1 MRSIG
6 FRLMGAFVAVI
17 VVGMVVVAFLA
28 NRATT
33 SEFQLYVT
41 RGGQAWAQRLA
52 PTLAAYYAQNKS
64 WNGVDALFQNRASSP
79 NWNMGSWMMGDMGS
93 MMGRDG
99 GNFGSMM
106 MDGEMWTAMDLRLI
120 LTDAQGNVVADST
133 SELNGRTLPETALR
147 DATPI
152 QVSGRTVGA
161 LVVTSLDAPRAANTP
176 AGDFLSSVNRS
187 ILLAALASG
196 AIALALGF
204 VLFRQITSPLSAL
217 NIAAQKIAAG
227 DLRQRVAAR
236 DGDEIGQLARSFN
249 TMADNLAQQEELRR
263 NMLADIAH
271 ELRNP
276 IGVIQSEL
284 EAMLDGIVP
293 LNPESVASVH
303 EETVLLTRLVGDL
316 RVLSLAEAGQLKLER
331 APTDLVTLAQRVVEL
346 MQAQAQ
352 EKNVTLVVNAPTA
365 IPNVNV
371 DADRIAQV
379 IRNLVSNALRY
390 TPNDGRVSVQVRAI
404 GETIEINVAD
414 NGTGIAPEDLPHVFD
429 RFYRGGKSRSRDSSG
444 LGLAIAK
451 QLVEAHGGR
460 VGVESA
466 IGKGTRF
473 WFTLPV

>member
-17 VVGMVVVAFLA
+17 AVGMVVVAVLA

-52 PTLAAYYAQNKS
+52 PTLASYYAQNKS
-64 WNGVDALFQNRASSP
+64 WNGVDALLQNRASSP

-99 GNFGSMM
+99 GNFSSMM
-106 MDGEMWTAMDLRLI
+106 MDGEMWTAMDLRLV
-120 LTDAQGNVVADST
+120 LADAQGNVVADST
-133 SELNGRTLPETALR
+133 NEWNGRALPTTALK

-152 QVSGRTVGA
+152 QVSGRTVGS
-161 LVVTSLDAPRAANTP
+161 LIVTLLDAPRAANTP
-176 AGDFLSSVNRS
+176 AGDFLTSVNRS

-196 AIALALGF
+196 VIALALGF
-204 VLFRQITSPLSAL
+204 IFLRQITSPLSAL
-217 NIAAQKIAAG
+217 NAAAQKIAAG
-227 DLRQRVAAR
+227 DLRQRVAVR
-236 DGDEIGQLARSFN
+236 NGDEIGQLARSFN
-249 TMADNLAQQEELRR
+249 TMADNLVRQEELRR
-263 NMLADIAH
+263 NLLADIAH

-276 IGVIQSEL
+276 LGVIQSEL
-284 EAMLDGIVP
+284 EAMLDGVEP

-303 EETVLLTRLVGDL
+303 AETVLLARLVGDL
-316 RVLSLAEAGQLKLER
+316 RLLSLAEAGQLKLER
-331 APTDLVTLAQRVVEL
+331 APTDLVALAQHVVERI
-346 MQAQAQ
+346 QAQAQ
-352 EKNVTLVVNAPTA
+352 EKNVTLDVNAPTA
-365 IPNVNV
+365 IPNVHV

-390 TPNDGRVSVQVRAI
+390 TPNDGRVSVQVRNTNGA
-404 GETIEINVAD
+404 IEISVTD

-429 RFYRGGKSRSRDSSG
+429 RFYRGGKSRTRDGSG
-444 LGLAIAK
+444 LGLAIVK

-460 VGVESA
+460 VGVESEV
-466 IGKGTRF
+466 GKGTRF
-473 WFTLPV
+473 WFGVPV